1 MRFKVTPLRMIL
13 LGAGMMVFAAVST
26 FLMALRW
33 IPSTFWLN
41 FLATMASV
49 IGLTIGMYGLFQ
61 KTHPR
66 ERGDRDSGT

>member
-1 MRFKVTPLRMIL
+1 MIL

-49 IGLTIGMYGLFQ
+49 IGLTIGMYGIFQ

-66 ERGDRDSGT
+66 KR

>member
-49 IGLTIGMYGLFQ
+49 IGLTIGMYGIFQ

-66 ERGDRDSGT
+66 KR